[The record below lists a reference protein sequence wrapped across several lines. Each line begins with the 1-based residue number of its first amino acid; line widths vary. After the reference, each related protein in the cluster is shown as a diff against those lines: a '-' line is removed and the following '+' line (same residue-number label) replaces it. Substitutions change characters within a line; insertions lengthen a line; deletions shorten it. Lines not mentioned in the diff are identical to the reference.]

1 MRTTRLNREI
11 VIQCAMELVCES
23 GINGLRLNKI
33 ADRLDVKSPSLYT
46 HTGSVTELRQ
56 AVIHQAMQQFREEL
70 MDSLMGRAKMGAFLE
85 LGKTWMNYANEQSV
99 FFTAFYNNDYLE
111 LYEKNISHFLQ
122 SAFKRIFVDWPLNNE
137 EIEQIERIMT
147 NYFCGQ
153 VDRLNGQHYVEA
165 ELISDLEIFYQ
176 GIVQNLEKVSQVC

>member
-1 MRTTRLNREI
+1 
-11 VIQCAMELVCES
+11 MELVCES

-33 ADRLDVKSPSLYT
+33 AERLDVKSPSLYT

-153 VDRLNGQHYVEA
+153 VDRLNGQPYVEA

>member
-11 VIQCAMELVCES
+11 VKQCAMELVYES

-33 ADRLDVKSPSLYT
+33 AERLDVKSPSLYT

-153 VDRLNGQHYVEA
+153 VDRLNGQPYVEA

>member
-11 VIQCAMELVCES
+11 VIQCAMELVYES

-56 AVIHQAMQQFREEL
+56 AVIHQAMQQFREAL
-70 MDSLMGRAKMGAFLE
+70 MDSLMGRATLGAFLE

-99 FFTAFYNNDYLE
+99 FYTSFYNNEYSDFYA
-111 LYEKNISHFLQ
+111 KNISHFLQ
-122 SAFKRIFVDWPLNNE
+122 SAFKRIFVDWPLNE
-137 EIEQIERIMT
+137 EEVKQIERIMT

-153 VDRLNGQHYVEA
+153 IDRLNGQPYVEA

-176 GIVQNLEKVSQVC
+176 GIVQKLEKVSQVC

>member
-23 GINGLRLNKI
+23 GINGLRLNKN

-153 VDRLNGQHYVEA
+153 VDRLNGQPYVEA

>member
-1 MRTTRLNREI
+1 MGTTRLNRDI
-11 VIQCAMELVCES
+11 VIQCAMELVYES

-33 ADRLDVKSPSLYT
+33 ADRLEVKSPSLYT

-70 MDSLMGRAKMGAFLE
+70 IDSLIGRAKLSAFLE
-85 LGKTWMNYANEQSV
+85 LGKTWMNYANEQAV
-99 FFTAFYNNDYLE
+99 FFTAFYNKEYLT

-122 SAFKRIFVDWPLNNE
+122 SAFERIFSDWSLDNE
-137 EIEQIERIMT
+137 EIQQIERIMT

-153 VDRLNGQHYVEA
+153 VDRLNGQPQAEA

>member
-33 ADRLDVKSPSLYT
+33 AERLDVKSPSLYT

-153 VDRLNGQHYVEA
+153 VDRLNGQPYVEA